1 MNFQH
6 TDDRRM
12 LADTLDRY
20 IADRYGFE
28 ARQRIAASAEGYSAE
43 QWRQFAELGAI
54 GALFGEAEGGYG
66 GGGFDLAVVFE
77 SLGRG
82 LVVEPLLGSAVLA
95 GSAIAHAGNDGQRA
109 LIERLIDGSTIAAF
123 AHGEPESGY
132 SLTQVTTV
140 ARRAAKGW
148 VIDGTKS
155 VVVQAEAASLFVVSA
170 RTSGDASDPFATGGL
185 SLFLVPADAAGL
197 MVRGRPAIDGGRVA
211 DLTLAGVTVP
221 ESALLGTEGGA
232 FATLEHAIGR
242 GLVALCAEALG
253 AMDVAR
259 KATLEYLQ
267 TRRQFGVPIGSFQAL
282 QHRMAD
288 MLLEIEQARS
298 AVINAAS
305 AVDGDDRIAR
315 ERALSAA
322 KFTIGRVGILVAE
335 ESIQMHG
342 GIGMTWELPLSH
354 YAKRLVMIDHQLG
367 DEDFHLERYI
377 ALGKAAGAAADAAES
392 KAIAGSGRPA
402 RSAQAA

>member
-20 IADRYGFE
+20 IAERYGFE
-28 ARQRIAASAEGYSAE
+28 ARQRIAASAEGYSAD

-54 GALFGEAEGGYG
+54 GALFDEAHGGYG

-82 LVVEPLLGSAVLA
+82 LVVEPFLGSAVLA
-95 GSAIAHAGNDGQRA
+95 GSAIAHGGNDEQRA
-109 LIERLIDGSTIAAF
+109 LIEQLIDGSTIAAF
-123 AHGEPESGY
+123 AHGEAETGY
-132 SLTQVTTV
+132 SLTQVATT
-140 ARRAAKGW
+140 ARRAAEGW
-148 VIDGTKS
+148 VIDGAKA
-155 VVVQAEAASLFVVSA
+155 VVAQGEAASLFVVSA
-170 RTSGDASDPFATGGL
+170 RTSGDAADPLATGGL
-185 SLFLVPADAAGL
+185 SLFLVPADSPGVT
-197 MVRGRPAIDGGRVA
+197 VRGQPAIDGGRVA
-211 DLTLAGVTVP
+211 DLTLTGVTLTGD
-221 ESALLGTEGGA
+221 ALLGTEGEA
-232 FATLEHAIGR
+232 FATLEYAIGR
-242 GLVALCAEALG
+242 GVLALCAEALG

-305 AVDGDDRIAR
+305 AVDGGHRIAR

-322 KFTIGRVGILVAE
+322 KFTIGRVGTLVAE

-377 ALGKAAGAAADAAES
+377 ALGTAGAGAADAAET
-392 KAIAGSGRPA
+392 KAVAGSGQA
-402 RSAQAA
+402 AKAAQAA